1 MTPISELQRDALGEI
16 FNLGVGRAAASLSQ
30 IVNDEVLLTAPEV
43 RVISPAEVLN
53 ELSVNGSTRCSSVS
67 QTFSGPFDAN
77 ALLIFPENNALKI
90 VGLMMGQYIPPDQ
103 LAEYEQETMCEVG
116 NIILNACIS
125 ALADMFGAEF
135 ESTLPVHRFGDYQ
148 SINLTDSTDRQVIL
162 LIQVD
167 LIISSQK
174 IYGHILY
181 LLSVSSLNS
190 LIASVD
196 RYLKAHGLA

>member
-1 MTPISELQRDALGEI
+1 MTPSDLHLDALGEI
-16 FNLGVGRAAASLSQ
+16 FNIGVGRAANSLSQ
-30 IVNDEVLLTAPEV
+30 IVNDEVLLTAPDV
-43 RVISPAEVLN
+43 RIISPEEVLR
-53 ELSVNGSTRCSSVS
+53 ELTASGSSRCSSVS

-77 ALLIFPENNALKI
+77 AMLIFPENNALKI
-90 VGLMMGQYIPPDQ
+90 VGLMMGQYVPPEQ

-135 ESTLPVHRFGDYQ
+135 HSTLPEHRFGDYQ
-148 SINLTDSTDRQVIL
+148 SINLTDGEDRPVIL

-190 LIASVD
+190 LVASVD
-196 RYLKAHGLA
+196 RYLAGHGLA